1 MANNYKE
8 IIESLEPE
16 DIEKILD
23 KLDVPWIDKG
33 DFLLCKTACHNLN
46 VDEASWKLYYYKN
59 THLFYC
65 YSSCGAMS
73 IFQFVE
79 HWYEVREVVFD
90 WYQDIYSFIQS
101 YNQSYFAEEKELKT
115 KYKSNKDKY
124 IEQKLRRELPEFSSK
139 VLETFQ
145 HYYPVEWLEEGITEQ
160 TMDKYEILYSPT
172 QNKIIIPHFDVNGR
186 LVGIRG
192 RALDEWEVENVG
204 KYMPIQ
210 VENTWYSHPL
220 SFNLYGLFQNRKNIE
235 ERGICYVFEA
245 EKSVLLSENFS
256 TPNCAVAICG
266 SQFNKYQVDL
276 LMRFAHPRE
285 IILCLD
291 NEEKEG
297 STEYFEKLWKIC
309 NKYKNYCRF
318 SFVYD
323 RKNITKKKDSPA
335 DEGEEV
341 FRQLIKERVKV

>member
-1 MANNYKE
+1 MWGNFFCE
-8 IIESLEPE
+8 IYT
-16 DIEKILD
+16 KN
-23 KLDVPWIDKG
+23 ID
-33 DFLLCKTACHNLN
+33 LLSNF
-46 VDEASWKLYYYKN
+46 LYYY
-59 THLFYC
+59 
-65 YSSCGAMS
+65 SA
-73 IFQFVE
+73 
-79 HWYEVREVVFD
+79 
-90 WYQDIYSFIQS
+90 
-101 YNQSYFAEEKELKT
+101 
-115 KYKSNKDKY
+115 
-124 IEQKLRRELPEFSSK
+124 
-139 VLETFQ
+139 
-145 HYYPVEWLEEGITEQ
+145 
-160 TMDKYEILYSPT
+160 
-172 QNKIIIPHFDVNGR
+172 
-186 LVGIRG
+186 
-192 RALDEWEVENVG
+192 
-204 KYMPIQ
+204 
-210 VENTWYSHPL
+210 
-220 SFNLYGLFQNRKNIE
+220 RKNIE
-235 ERGICYVFEA
+235 ERGVCYVFEA

-335 DEGEEV
+335 DEGEEI

>member
-1 MANNYKE
+1 MDYRE
-8 IIESLEPE
+8 IIENLTDE
-16 DIEKILD
+16 IVEKILD
-23 KLDVPWIDKG
+23 KLGVPWQDKG
-33 DFLLCKTACHNLN
+33 DFLLCKTACHNTNL
-46 VDEASWKLYYYKN
+46 DEASWKLYYYKN

-79 HWYEVREVVFD
+79 HWYETREVVFD

-124 IEQKLRRELPEFSSK
+124 VGQKLRRELPEFSSK

-145 HYYPVEWLEEGITEQ
+145 HYYPVEWLEEGIMAQ
-160 TMDKYEILYSPT
+160 TMDKYGILYSPI
-172 QNKIIIPHFDVNGR
+172 QNKIIIPHFDVNGK

-318 SFVYD
+318 
-323 RKNITKKKDSPA
+323 
-335 DEGEEV
+335 
-341 FRQLIKERVKV
+341 

>member
-1 MANNYKE
+1 M
-8 IIESLEPE
+8 
-16 DIEKILD
+16 
-23 KLDVPWIDKG
+23 
-33 DFLLCKTACHNLN
+33 
-46 VDEASWKLYYYKN
+46 
-59 THLFYC
+59 
-65 YSSCGAMS
+65 
-73 IFQFVE
+73 
-79 HWYEVREVVFD
+79 
-90 WYQDIYSFIQS
+90 
-101 YNQSYFAEEKELKT
+101 EL
-115 KYKSNKDKY
+115 S
-124 IEQKLRRELPEFSSK
+124 EFSSK

-145 HYYPVEWLEEGITEQ
+145 HYYPIEWLEEGITAQ
-160 TMDKYEILYSPT
+160 AMDKYQILYSPV

-192 RALDEWEVENVG
+192 RALDEWEIENIG
-204 KYMPIQ
+204 KYMPVQ
-210 VENTWYSHPL
+210 VEGVWYSHPL

-235 ERGICYVFEA
+235 ERGVCYVYEA

-309 NKYKNYCRF
+309 NKYKNYCKF

-323 RKNITKKKDSPA
+323 RKNMTKKKDSPA
-335 DEGEEV
+335 DDGEEI
-341 FRQLIKERVKV
+341 FRQLVKERVKV

>member
-1 MANNYKE
+1 MAINYKE

-79 HWYEVREVVFD
+79 HWYEVREVAFD

-124 IEQKLRRELPEFSSK
+124 VGQKLRRELPEFSSK
-139 VLETFQ
+139 VLEAFQ

-245 EKSVLLSENFS
+245 EKSVLLLKIFLHRIVQW
-256 TPNCAVAICG
+256 PFVAVSSI
-266 SQFNKYQVDL
+266 N
-276 LMRFAHPRE
+276 
-285 IILCLD
+285 
-291 NEEKEG
+291 
-297 STEYFEKLWKIC
+297 TKLT
-309 NKYKNYCRF
+309 F
-318 SFVYD
+318 
-323 RKNITKKKDSPA
+323 
-335 DEGEEV
+335 
-341 FRQLIKERVKV
+341 